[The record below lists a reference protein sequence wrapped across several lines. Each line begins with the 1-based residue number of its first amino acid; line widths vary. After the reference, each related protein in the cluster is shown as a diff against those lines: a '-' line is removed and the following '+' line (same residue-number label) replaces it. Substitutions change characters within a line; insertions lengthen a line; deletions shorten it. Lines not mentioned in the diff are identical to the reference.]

1 MHRYEEPSKM
11 RARPVLSITL
21 LSFVLLAAVAVAED
35 GDIPRTRSGKPDL
48 SGTYDIANL
57 TPFERDPKY
66 DDQKVMPPED
76 AEAIAQRMAGFSDLL
91 AKNSDPNRAAP
102 PAGGD
107 GSAGPSG
114 KVGGYNFF
122 WIDMGTQLYPIDGE
136 YRTSVLYDP
145 PNGRLPPLSEA
156 GKLRR
161 KDHNPYSIENTG
173 DADWLESGAD
183 PYDGPESLSG
193 SDRCLYVGV
202 ATVPAISVPYN
213 NLKKIVQTDT
223 HVAILVEWMHWA
235 RVIRLDSEHLPGEVR
250 SLSGDSIGRWE
261 GDTLVVD
268 TTNFHPL
275 AGMRGG
281 SEQMH
286 VVERFSRLDD
296 GNLLYTFTV
305 EDPTVWTAPWT
316 GEYVWRTSDEQ
327 VYEYACHEGNYAM
340 EGILRGARLL
350 EAEAQ
355 AGKTGADTSS
365 QD

>member
-1 MHRYEEPSKM
+1 M
-11 RARPVLSITL
+11 RAHRPQPLPSIAL
-21 LSFVLLAAVAVAED
+21 LSFVLLAGAAVAED
-35 GDIPRTRSGKPDL
+35 DAIPRRPDGKPDL

-57 TPFERDPKY
+57 TPYERDTKY
-66 DDQKVMPPED
+66 GDQKVMPPAD
-76 AEAIAQRMAGFSDLL
+76 AAAIEKRMAGLRDAL
-91 AKNSDPNRAAP
+91 NRDSKPDRDAP

-107 GSAGPSG
+107 GSGGPSG

-122 WIDMGTQLYPIDGE
+122 WIDMGTQIYPIDGK

-145 PNGRLPPLSEA
+145 PNGRMPPLSEA

-193 SDRCLYVGV
+193 SDRCLYVSV

-235 RVIRLDSEHLPGEVR
+235 RTIRLNSEHLPADAR
-250 SLSGDSIGRWE
+250 SLDGDSIGWWE

-268 TTNFHPL
+268 TTNFIDLPGP
-275 AGMRGG
+275 AR
-281 SEQMH
+281 ETYH
-286 VVERFSRLDD
+286 VVERFTPKGS
-296 GNLLYTFTV
+296 GALLYSFTV
-305 EDPTVWTAPWT
+305 NDSDYTAPYS
-316 GEYVWRTSDEQ
+316 GEYLWPKTPHR

-340 EGILRGARLL
+340 GNILRGARLL
-350 EAEAQ
+350 EREALEKK
-355 AGKTGADTSS
+355 KTGKAAPTGN
-365 QD
+365 

>member
-21 LSFVLLAAVAVAED
+21 LSFVLLAAVAVAEV

-173 DADWLESGAD
+173 DADWLESGED
-183 PYDGPESLSG
+183 PYDGPESLST

-223 HVAILVEWMHWA
+223 HVTILVEWMHWA
-235 RVIRLDSEHLPGEVR
+235 RIIRLDSEHLPADIR

-268 TTNFHPL
+268 TTNFIDLPGP
-275 AGMRGG
+275 ARE
-281 SEQMH
+281 SYH
-286 VVERFSRLDD
+286 VIERFTPKGS
-296 GNLLYTFTV
+296 GALLYQFTV
-305 EDPTVWTAPWT
+305 DDSDYTAPYS
-316 GEYVWRTSDEQ
+316 GEYLWPKTPDRL
-327 VYEYACHEGNYAM
+327 YEYACHEGNYAM
-340 EGILRGARLL
+340 GNILRGARLL
-350 EAEAQ
+350 EREALEK
-355 AGKTGADTSS
+355 KTAKAAPTGN
-365 QD
+365 